1 MALQGRAND
10 DRRRGERHAINPEF
24 AALEPGTLTYVSNL
38 SEYGVFIHTRVRLPV
53 GAAVDLRFT
62 VLLDDPVVI
71 HGPGRVVH
79 HQDEPRG
86 MGVAFGNLSAE
97 MQLRVIDAINWY
109 RARALAGTD
118 LVFRTRELT
127 PDELEQIDEEGDEPG
142 DESVTALSTS
152 DVVSESG
159 SYAAMSAASVERVD
173 EEDEFEELEAAPAKP
188 PARPGPRTAPPAR
201 APASRSQP
209 PSPEHARPSGSE
221 PPSRAATSERARA
234 PEPTPRPAEQ
244 PRPPPPPPLKD
255 DEYED
260 F

>member
-1 MALQGRAND
+1 MPVQSRTHD
-10 DRRRGERHAINPEF
+10 DRRRGERHPINPEF
-24 AALEPGTLTYVSNL
+24 AALEPGRLTYVSNL

-86 MGVAFGNLSAE
+86 MGVAFVNLSAV

-109 RARALAGTD
+109 RARELSDRA
-118 LVFRTRELT
+118 FRTRELS
-127 PDELEQIDEEGDEPG
+127 PEELSQIDEEGEEEDPS
-142 DESVTALSTS
+142 DESVTSLSSS
-152 DVVSESG
+152 DMVAESG
-159 SYAAMSAASVERVD
+159 SAFLNDSIEELGPELIQAAMAASRGQAARPGARAPATTPAPAHTAPPPA
-173 EEDEFEELEAAPAKP
+173 AAPAKL
-188 PARPGPRTAPPAR
+188 A
-201 APASRSQP
+201 
-209 PSPEHARPSGSE
+209 
-221 PPSRAATSERARA
+221 
-234 PEPTPRPAEQ
+234 
-244 PRPPPPPPLKD
+244 PPPLKD

>member
-1 MALQGRAND
+1 MAVQSRAVD
-10 DRRRGERHAINPEF
+10 DRRRGERHTINPEF
-24 AALEPGTLTYVSNL
+24 AALDPGTLTYVSNL

-86 MGVAFGNLSAE
+86 MGVNFVKLSAE

-109 RARALAGTD
+109 RARALAGVD
-118 LVFRTRELT
+118 VDRAFRTRELS
-127 PDELEQIDEEGDEPG
+127 PNELAQIDEEGDEG
-142 DESVTALSTS
+142 DEVDADPATESVTTLSTS
-152 DVVSESG
+152 DLVVESG
-159 SYAAMSAASVERVD
+159 SLHASVE
-173 EEDEFEELEAAPAKP
+173 ELSPADI
-188 PARPGPRTAPPAR
+188 
-201 APASRSQP
+201 
-209 PSPEHARPSGSE
+209 E
-221 PPSRAATSERARA
+221 AATSAAAMR
-234 PEPTPRPAEQ
+234 RPA
-244 PRPPPPPPLKD
+244 PKGPPPKSTASQRPLAPIKD

>member
-1 MALQGRAND
+1 MPVQSRTND
-10 DRRRGERHAINPEF
+10 DRRRGERHPINPEF
-24 AALEPGTLTYVSNL
+24 AALEPGRLTYVSNL

-86 MGVAFGNLSAE
+86 MGVAFNNLSAV

-109 RARALAGTD
+109 RARELAGSD
-118 LVFRTRELT
+118 RAFRTRELS
-127 PDELEQIDEEGDEPG
+127 PEELAQIDEEGEEDPSDEASMTSLSSS
-142 DESVTALSTS
+142 ELVT
-152 DVVSESG
+152 ESG
-159 SYAAMSAASVERVD
+159 AGYPLNDSIEELSPEHIEAAIAASRQARGPAARAP
-173 EEDEFEELEAAPAKP
+173 AAPASAKP
-188 PARPGPRTAPPAR
+188 PAPAPTPAPPA
-201 APASRSQP
+201 P
-209 PSPEHARPSGSE
+209 PKA
-221 PPSRAATSERARA
+221 
-234 PEPTPRPAEQ
+234 
-244 PRPPPPPPLKD
+244 PPPPLKD

>member
-24 AALEPGTLTYVSNL
+24 AALDPGTLTYVSNL

-53 GAAVDLRFT
+53 GSAVDLRFT

-97 MQLRVIDAINWY
+97 AQLRVIDAIAWY

-118 LVFRTRELT
+118 RVFRTRELT
-127 PDELEQIDEEGDEPG
+127 PDELEQIDEEGGDEAE
-142 DESVTALSTS
+142 ESVTSLSRS

-159 SYAAMSAASVERVD
+159 SYAALSNASVERV
-173 EEDEFEELEAAPAKP
+173 EEDEYEELEAAPTRPPARAAPRTGPPATPPTTPPAGSRSAP
-188 PARPGPRTAPPAR
+188 PARPAGSA
-201 APASRSQP
+201 AS
-209 PSPEHARPSGSE
+209 
-221 PPSRAATSERARA
+221 SERART
-234 PEPTPRPAEQ
+234 PEPPAK
-244 PRPPPPPPLKD
+244 PPPKPPLKD